1 MTRPDRQEHLHS
13 ACGRCSL
20 AAGNRWF
27 CPGGIVKLAGELKVV
42 KPFEYPGRLTL
53 IWGDWWED
61 VVPDTPCEVR
71 FDLDVDVDA
80 KVTVER
86 PRWRVIRRYGRSY
99 AINPDRIHVFASTDH
114 TSAIAYADRLAR
126 QETR

>member
-1 MTRPDRQEHLHS
+1 MTNHR
-13 ACGRCSL
+13 
-20 AAGNRWF
+20 
-27 CPGGIVKLAGELKVV
+27 
-42 KPFEYPGRLTL
+42 
-53 IWGDWWED
+53 
-61 VVPDTPCEVR
+61 
-71 FDLDVDVDA
+71 DA

-114 TSAIAYADRLAR
+114 AAAIAYADRLAR